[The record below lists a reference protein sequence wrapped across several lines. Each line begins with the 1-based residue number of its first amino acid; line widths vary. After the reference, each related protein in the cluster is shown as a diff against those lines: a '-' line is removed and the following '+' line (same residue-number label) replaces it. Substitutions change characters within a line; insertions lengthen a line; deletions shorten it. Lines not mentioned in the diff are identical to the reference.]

1 MIKDYS
7 VVDICDKG
15 VLSGRDIY
23 KESNKLYNVSAEVP
37 LTYFSECG
45 RSETETDDAGD
56 ADQTELRPEYCTLS
70 HTEQTTESPST

>member
-1 MIKDYS
+1 MIKEYS
-7 VVDICDKG
+7 VAE
-15 VLSGRDIY
+15 IY
-23 KESNKLYNVSAEVP
+23 IRNRISCIMLSAEVP

-45 RSETETDDAGD
+45 RSETETDEAGD